1 MPNTK
6 FQNVIFTLMMAFLMV
21 YAMICYNISLNIG
34 GMSNQVFLMAFGELP
49 IMGIVAFF
57 LELFIVGPLAKK
69 LAFRLVQPGMDKMI
83 YIVLA
88 ISAITVCL
96 MCPLM
101 SLAAAVLFKGG
112 LQPELL
118 SVWIQTAAL
127 NFPMALCWQI
137 FFAGPLVRGI
147 FSRLFPEKEPE
158 AQIS

>member
-1 MPNTK
+1 
-6 FQNVIFTLMMAFLMV
+6 
-21 YAMICYNISLNIG
+21 
-34 GMSNQVFLMAFGELP
+34 
-49 IMGIVAFF
+49 MGIVAFF

-83 YIVLA
+83 FIVLA

-101 SLAAAVLFKGG
+101 SLAAADLFKGG

-118 SVWIQTAAL
+118 SVWIQTTAF
-127 NFPMALCWQI
+127 NFTMALCWQI

-147 FSRLFPEKEPE
+147 FRRLFPEKEPE

>member
-1 MPNTK
+1 MPKNK
-6 FQNVIFTLMMAFLMV
+6 FQDVIFTLIMVVVMV
-21 YAMICYNISLNIG
+21 YAMVIYNISLDTG
-34 GMSNQVFLMAFGELP
+34 KLTNQVFLMAFGELP

-83 YIVLA
+83 FIVLA

-127 NFPMALCWQI
+127 NLDRKS
-137 FFAGPLVRGI
+137 VV
-147 FSRLFPEKEPE
+147 
-158 AQIS
+158 